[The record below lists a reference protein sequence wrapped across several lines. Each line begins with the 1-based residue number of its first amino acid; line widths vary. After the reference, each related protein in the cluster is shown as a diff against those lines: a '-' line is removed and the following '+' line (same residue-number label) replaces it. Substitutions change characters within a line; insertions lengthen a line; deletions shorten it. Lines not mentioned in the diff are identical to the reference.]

1 MKAREKAQGKW
12 RSVLSSLGVPEKYLD
27 GQHHPC
33 PASGEGEDRFRF
45 ADRNGSGNFFC
56 GCSQG
61 EKGGMALVMCCKG
74 VQYAEAARLVEGVVG
89 GCQTAPDRERADP
102 KLALNRVRRKL
113 RPAGASITTY
123 LHGRGLDVPPTL
135 RETRLTY
142 WHAGESLGEYDV
154 MVGRVDGPD
163 GAPQTYHL
171 TYLAGGKKAPVPSP
185 RKAMTPVKTIMGGA
199 IRLYPEAPEMGVAEG
214 IETAIAASM
223 LFRMPVWAA
232 VNAGSLSEFQPPA
245 VCEHL
250 TVFGDSDKSYTGQW
264 AAYSLARRIVRNGKE
279 CAVLLPESGDWND
292 VLNRQQAKAAA

>member
-74 VQYAEAARLVEGVVG
+74 VQYAEAARLVEGVVD
-89 GCQTAPDRERADP
+89 GCQPVQERERADP
-102 KLALNRVRRKL
+102 KVALNRVRQKL
-113 RPAGASITTY
+113 KPAGDSVTGY
-123 LHGRGLDVPPTL
+123 LHGRGLDAPPTL
-135 RETRLTY
+135 REARLTY
-142 WHAGESLGEYDV
+142 WHSGDSLGEYDV

-163 GAPQTYHL
+163 GSPQTYHL
-171 TYLAGGKKAPVPSP
+171 TYLAGGKKAELPAP
-185 RKAMTPVKTIMGGA
+185 RKVMTPVKTIMGGA
-199 IRLYPEAPEMGVAEG
+199 IRLYPEAAEMGVAEG

-223 LFRMPVWAA
+223 LFHMPVWAA
-232 VNAGSLSEFQPPA
+232 VNAGSLAEFQPPGS
-245 VCEHL
+245 CEHL
-250 TVFGDSDKSYTGQW
+250 TIFGDSDKSYTGQW
-264 AAYSLARRIVRNGKE
+264 AAYSLARRMVRSGIE

-292 VLNRQQAKAAA
+292 ALNRRQAKAAA